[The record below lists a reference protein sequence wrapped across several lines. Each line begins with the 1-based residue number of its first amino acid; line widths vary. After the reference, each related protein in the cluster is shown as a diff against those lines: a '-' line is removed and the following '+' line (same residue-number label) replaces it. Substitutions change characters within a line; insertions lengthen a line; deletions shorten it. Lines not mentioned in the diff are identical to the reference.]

1 MEQYFRRCI
10 KKGWEIVS
18 EWYTYDEFAIDLS
31 EVEDILDSEFLEK
44 LGR

>member
-1 MEQYFRRCI
+1 M
-10 KKGWEIVS
+10 S

-31 EVEDILDSEFLEK
+31 EVEDILDREFLEK